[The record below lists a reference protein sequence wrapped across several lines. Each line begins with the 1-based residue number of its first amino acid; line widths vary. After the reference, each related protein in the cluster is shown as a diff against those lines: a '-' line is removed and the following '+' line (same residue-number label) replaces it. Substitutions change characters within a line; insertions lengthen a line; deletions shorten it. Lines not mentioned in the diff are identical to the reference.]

1 MSRGRGLVESA
12 LPSIP
17 FRRRR
22 VRNNDDRPIY
32 VGRAVQGTPR
42 KTLDD
47 ARRHI
52 ESADEHVRASL
63 ERIASAKNRV
73 VASLVRIAQSSSSTF
88 RKR

>member
-1 MSRGRGLVESA
+1 MATGLSTRE
-12 LPSIP
+12 
-17 FRRRR
+17 
-22 VRNNDDRPIY
+22 
-32 VGRAVQGTPR
+32 RAVQGTPG
-42 KTLDD
+42 KTLDE

-63 ERIASAKNRV
+63 ERVAGAKSRM